1 MDNIIE
7 LNEIKNNS
15 NDDKNEDIYPKKVV
29 ISDFVTGKHEV
40 VDVDKNN
47 KCFNYSRPCLS
58 FIVASAISIATTT
71 FGIAL
76 IATNPAS
83 TVLVPIGSSL
93 ITANL
98 SFWVSPP
105 SIHDT

>member
-1 MDNIIE
+1 MNDILELKEIE
-7 LNEIKNNS
+7 DVPI
-15 NDDKNEDIYPKKVV
+15 KKVV
-29 ISDFVTGKHEV
+29 ISDFITGKHEIV
-40 VDVDKNN
+40 NVNKNS
-47 KCFNYSRPCLS
+47 KCVNYSRPCLS
-58 FIVASAISIATTT
+58 FIVASAISLATTT

-83 TVLVPIGSSL
+83 IVLVPIGSSL